1 MGSRRSGSEIE
12 DQAEVK
18 DVGDP
23 LASFYSGLKRV
34 DEKETTLTLLPSTI
48 QYYFSTVLR
57 DGLLTKEG
65 KEEMHD
71 KYFVGPNQFAK
82 FWPPRLDDTKLF
94 GLGSR
99 VQDVTGWPPHLYSQQ
114 VKRHFPPTI
123 MHLREALAKKKCFL
137 LGIARITSPP
147 LPPIRA
153 TCTTFFGRQKR
164 RFSAYYRTK

>member
-1 MGSRRSGSEIE
+1 ME

-23 LASFYSGLKRV
+23 LASFYSGQKRV

-147 LPPIRA
+147 HPPPNSGNLYHFFW
-153 TCTTFFGRQKR
+153 TSKTTF
-164 RFSAYYRTK
+164 

>member
-82 FWPPRLDDTKLF
+82 FYFNFNFNFKFFISDLVIDPRIPSQ
-94 GLGSR
+94 LG
-99 VQDVTGWPPHLYSQQ
+99 GQ
-114 VKRHFPPTI
+114 VDFAI
-123 MHLREALAKKKCFL
+123 
-137 LGIARITSPP
+137 
-147 LPPIRA
+147 
-153 TCTTFFGRQKR
+153 
-164 RFSAYYRTK
+164 